1 MKYLL
6 AIITDLVTRIDK
18 LDDATTLRQQQLE
31 DNMEQLQQ
39 QCSGIIA
46 HELHTGAHQY
56 ALEAR

>member
-1 MKYLL
+1 MKYVLL

-39 QCSGIIA
+39 QC
-46 HELHTGAHQY
+46 
-56 ALEAR
+56 